1 MILAKDIKLFLK
13 DKYAILSLI
22 FIAIFQSILIF
33 YSQSDILTRVY
44 LSSIDGIC
52 TFFIKVLLIIFTLIF
67 LSNFLQVVYQYSS
80 EKENFLLARLLPSG
94 IKGSIKSK
102 LLLANITSVL
112 ITQPFY
118 WTIVLVNRF
127 DQNIEM
133 RFIYF
138 CSFSLLFISLSITT
152 FSSYYILSRS
162 YYYNNF
168 IPGVKS
174 LLALTLITV
183 VSLLIFA
190 SMLIIPILYTSK
202 NSNIIFISIL
212 SFLYIVWLLSRRL
225 LGRAYKRVENSEI

>member
-1 MILAKDIKLFLK
+1 MLLTKDIKLFLR

-22 FIAIFQSILIF
+22 FIAIFQSVLIF

-44 LSSIDGIC
+44 LSSIDGIY
-52 TFFIKVLLIIFTLIF
+52 TFFIKVLLIIFTLVF

-94 IKGSIKSK
+94 IKGAIKRK
-102 LLLANITSVL
+102 LLLTNITSVL

-118 WTIVLVNRF
+118 WAIVLVNGF
-127 DQNIEM
+127 DQSMEM

-174 LLALTLITV
+174 LLTLTIITV
-183 VSLLIFA
+183 VSLLTFA
-190 SMLIIPILYTSK
+190 SMLIVPIFYTDT
-202 NSNIIFISIL
+202 NSNLILISIL
-212 SFLYIVWLLSRRL
+212 AFFYVLWLLSRYL
-225 LGRAYKRVENSEI
+225 LGRAYKRIISAPD

>member
-1 MILAKDIKLFLK
+1 M
-13 DKYAILSLI
+13 
-22 FIAIFQSILIF
+22 FIAIFQFVLIF

-44 LSSIDGIC
+44 LSSIDGIY
-52 TFFIKVLLIIFTLIF
+52 TLFIKVLLIIFTLIF

-102 LLLANITSVL
+102 LLLANITSIL

-118 WTIVLVNRF
+118 WTIVLANRF
-127 DQNIEM
+127 DQNMEM

-138 CSFSLLFISLSITT
+138 CSFSLLFISLSVTT

-168 IPGVKS
+168 IPGVKT
-174 LLALTLITV
+174 LLILTLITV
-183 VSLLIFA
+183 VSLMIFA
-190 SMLIIPILYTSK
+190 SMLIIPIVYTDA
-202 NSNIIFISIL
+202 NSNIIFMSIL
-212 SFLYIVWLLSRRL
+212 TFLYLVWLMSRYL
-225 LGRAYKRVENSEI
+225 LGRAYKRIISELS